1 MKGNQLI
8 GNKESAE
15 GDSTFN
21 AINPVSGESLEPAF
35 HEATQDE
42 INSAL
47 ALAKSASD
55 FLRKSRTTNR
65 ILKDTAI
72 CLKRGISPG
81 QNHLDYKFL
90 RISPGKA
97 SKTGKAKRI
106 SNQIQSKT
114 TDFEK
119 SASFL

>member
-42 INSAL
+42 IKSEAL
-47 ALAKSASD
+47 FA
-55 FLRKSRTTNR
+55 
-65 ILKDTAI
+65 
-72 CLKRGISPG
+72 
-81 QNHLDYKFL
+81 
-90 RISPGKA
+90 
-97 SKTGKAKRI
+97 KAKAELI
-106 SNQIQSKT
+106 SS
-114 TDFEK
+114 
-119 SASFL
+119 

>member
-21 AINPVSGESLEPAF
+21 AINPVSGESIEPAF

-47 ALAKSASD
+47 ANNPVRIAPTVPPTPWTAKVSNESSKD
-55 FLRKSRTTNR
+55 NL
-65 ILKDTAI
+65 ILT
-72 CLKRGISPG
+72 L
-81 QNHLDYKFL
+81 
-90 RISPGKA
+90 
-97 SKTGKAKRI
+97 TE
-106 SNQIQSKT
+106 T
-114 TDFEK
+114 
-119 SASFL
+119 

>member
-35 HEATQDE
+35 YEATQNE

-47 ALAKSASD
+47 ALAKS
-55 FLRKSRTTNR
+55 
-65 ILKDTAI
+65 
-72 CLKRGISPG
+72 
-81 QNHLDYKFL
+81 
-90 RISPGKA
+90 
-97 SKTGKAKRI
+97 
-106 SNQIQSKT
+106 
-114 TDFEK
+114 
-119 SASFL
+119 